1 MTESVAYV
9 FIFLLAL
16 IVVSHLLIIRRGRI
30 MDDRVKEMV
39 AHQRDVESWM
49 ESPSGRRRGPDQV
62 IASTWGR
69 ASFPL
74 GPGAINS

>member
-30 MDDRVKEMV
+30 TDDRVKEMV
-39 AHQRDVESWM
+39 AH
-49 ESPSGRRRGPDQV
+49 
-62 IASTWGR
+62 
-69 ASFPL
+69 
-74 GPGAINS
+74 